1 MIPKIIHQTWR
12 DHNLPVPKAW
22 PESWQRHN
30 PDWEYRLWTDDD
42 LLAFVRQCYPEL
54 EALYLS
60 YPKPVQRADM
70 ARYLILHHHGG
81 VYADID
87 TECMAPLDI
96 IAGEERIIFSA
107 EPLEQAFHAH
117 RLGMDLVLS
126 NAVMASPKGHPFW
139 PYLCKA
145 MIRCQHGKAHILE
158 TTGPL
163 LLTGAYE
170 TYRDKDTISVSS
182 CHLFNPLNMALT
194 ASPSPRF
201 GDYAH
206 HTVAH
211 HYWGSTWFS
220 RTRNT
225 RRMRLELKLRRAIH
239 RLTRGPVLTRTEMAK
254 QIDTAVLHRPI
265 NAQELNISILIPVRD
280 AAPFL
285 ERCFELL
292 TQLTYPKDR
301 LKIVFCEGDSRDDTK
316 ERLAELVSTHKNMF
330 RAIEVTTLEVNSTLD
345 RAKRWLPA
353 LQRERRSNLAK
364 VRNHLIDHG
373 ITENDDWALWID
385 VDVCDYAPDI
395 IERLLSEHEKVVTP
409 DCVLDWDGP
418 SYDRNAFN
426 DAGERKNLTYY
437 RWVRNG
443 IYMPPAHHRARRH
456 LHVLRSLERV
466 PLASVGG
473 TMLLVHAAVHK
484 AGLRFPELPYDDLL
498 ETEGFGRMCCDFGV
512 LPIGLPNVQ
521 IRHVRN

>member
-42 LLAFVRQCYPEL
+42 LLAFVQQCYPEL

-87 TECMAPLDI
+87 TECMAPLDL
-96 IAGEERIIFSA
+96 IAGEQRIILA
-107 EPLEQAFHAH
+107 TEPFEHAYQAH
-117 RLGMDLVLS
+117 RLKMELMLFNG
-126 NAVMASPKGHPFW
+126 VMASPKGQPF
-139 PYLCKA
+139 CRHVCDAMVRCRHAKA
-145 MIRCQHGKAHILE
+145 YVLE
-158 TTGPL
+158 STGPL
-163 LLTGAYE
+163 LLTGAYM
-170 TYRDKDTISVSS
+170 TYSQKDALSISS
-182 CHLFNPLNMALT
+182 CHLFNPLNTKLT
-194 ASPSPRF
+194 ASPGPRF
-201 GDYAH
+201 GDYGQI
-206 HTVAH
+206 TLAH
-211 HYWGSTWFS
+211 HYWNNTWGP
-220 RTRNT
+220 RTRQT
-225 RRMRLELKLRRAIH
+225 RLRIMELKLRRAIH
-239 RLTRGPVLTRTEMAK
+239 RLTRGPVLTRAEMAK
-254 QIDTAVLHRPI
+254 QIDTAVLHRAI
-265 NAQELNISILIPVRD
+265 NAQDVNISILIPVRD

-301 LKIVFCEGDSRDDTK
+301 LKIVFCEGDSRDDTQ
-316 ERLAELVSTHKNMF
+316 ERLAELVAAHKSMF

-395 IERLLSEHEKVVTP
+395 IECLLSEHEKVVTP

-418 SYDRNAFN
+418 SYDGNAFN

-456 LHVLRSLERV
+456 LHVLRSLNRV

-521 IRHVRN
+521 IRHVRS

>member
-22 PESWQRHN
+22 PESWKRLN

-42 LLAFVRQCYPEL
+42 LLAFVQRNYPEL
-54 EALYLS
+54 ETLYLS

-87 TECMAPLDI
+87 TECMGSLDL
-96 IAGEERIIFSA
+96 IADEHRIVFSA
-107 EPLEQAFHAH
+107 EPVEQAFHAH

-126 NAVMASPKGHPFW
+126 NAVMASPQGHPFW
-139 PYLCKA
+139 PYLCEA
-145 MIRCQHGKAHILE
+145 MVRCQHGKAHVLE

-163 LLTGAYE
+163 LLTAAYE
-170 TYRDKDTISVSS
+170 TYPEKGTISVSS
-182 CHLFNPLNMALT
+182 CHLFNPLDMALT

-201 GDYAH
+201 GDYPQQ
-206 HTVAH
+206 TLAH

-220 RTRNT
+220 RFRQT
-225 RRMRLELKLRRAIH
+225 RRMRLEFKLRRAVH
-239 RLTRGPVLTRTEMAK
+239 RFTRGPVLTRAEMAK
-254 QIDTAVLHRPI
+254 QLDTAVLHRPI
-265 NAQELNISILIPVRD
+265 NPQDVNIAILIPVRD
-280 AAPFL
+280 AEPFL
-285 ERCFELL
+285 DRCFALL
-292 TQLTYPKDR
+292 TQLTYPKKR
-301 LKIVFCEGDSRDDTK
+301 LKVVFCEGDSRDGTK
-316 ERLAELVSTHKNMF
+316 AKLAELVAAHEGMF
-330 RAIEVTTLEVNSTLD
+330 RAMDVTTFDVNAPLE

-364 VRNHLIDHG
+364 VRNHLIDQG
-373 ITENDDWALWID
+373 VTDDDDWALWID

-395 IERLLSEHEKVVTP
+395 IERLLSEQEKVVTP
-409 DCVLDWDGP
+409 DCVLDWGGR
-418 SYDRNAFN
+418 SYDLNAFN
-426 DAGERKNLTYY
+426 DFGERKNLTYY
-437 RWVRNG
+437 RCVRNG
-443 IYMPPAHHRARRH
+443 IYMPPAHHHARRH
-456 LHVLRSLERV
+456 LHVLRSLDRV
-466 PLASVGG
+466 PLTSVGG

-484 AGLRFPELPYDDLL
+484 AGVRFPELPYDDLL

-521 IRHVRN
+521 IRHVSS